1 MIIFY
6 PGVAGS
12 TDTPLIN
19 ALNGQ
24 TLTNQVYAEFVL
36 KITAQV
42 GSLNGSRRSTLVS
55 FGMVD
60 DTQAHLEEKA
70 GAFAQLLES
79 MSVGTVVQFYK
90 KLGSYVKKASDYTE
104 VVPYG
109 ATQYGILNW
118 TNANLEGDGN
128 LQTVADGGGGQVII
142 PFCNVDTIS
151 ENLSGLTSFI
161 TGGGLARAKF
171 TPNSNSSSF
180 TVYISRNRL
189 GLTIKDFS
197 GLAAE
202 TTTRSDPS
210 SGISDGVLSND
221 PSTSTIP

>member
-6 PGVAGS
+6 PGVAGN
-12 TDTPLIN
+12 TTTPLIN
-19 ALNGQ
+19 AQTGQ
-24 TLTNQVYAEFVL
+24 TMTGQVYAEFVL
-36 KITAQV
+36 KMTAQV

-60 DTQAHLEEKA
+60 ATQSALEEKA

-90 KLGSYVKKASDYTE
+90 KLGSYVRKASDYTE
-104 VVPYG
+104 VIPYG

-118 TNANLEGDGN
+118 TNANLEGDN
-128 LQTVADGGGGQVII
+128 SNVTVADGGGGQVII

-151 ENLSGLTSFI
+151 DNLSALTSFI
-161 TGGGLARAKF
+161 QGGGLARAKF
-171 TPNSNSSSF
+171 TPNSNNASF
-180 TVYISRNRL
+180 TVYVSRNRL
-189 GLTIKDFS
+189 GISIKDFS
-197 GLAAE
+197 GIAAE
-202 TTTRSDPS
+202 TSTRSDPS

-221 PSTSTIP
+221 PAA

>member
-6 PGVAGS
+6 PGVAGN
-12 TDTPLIN
+12 TTTPLIN
-19 ALNGQ
+19 AQTGQ
-24 TLTNQVYAEFVL
+24 TMTGQVYAEFVL
-36 KITAQV
+36 KMTAQV

-60 DTQAHLEEKA
+60 ATQSALEEKA

-90 KLGSYVKKASDYTE
+90 KLGSYVRKASDYTE
-104 VVPYG
+104 VIPYG

-118 TNANLEGDGN
+118 TNANLEGDN
-128 LQTVADGGGGQVII
+128 SSVTVADGGGGQVII

-151 ENLSGLTSFI
+151 DNLSALTSFI
-161 TGGGLARAKF
+161 QGGGLARAKF
-171 TPNSNSSSF
+171 TPNSNNASF
-180 TVYISRNRL
+180 TVYVSRNRL
-189 GLTIKDFS
+189 GISIKDFS
-197 GLAAE
+197 GIAAE
-202 TTTRSDPS
+202 TSTRSDPS

-221 PSTSTIP
+221 PAA